1 MIHPIVPVDLQFV
14 DSNSNLIMKPTFI
27 DQETWEKTNVLMQ
40 PAFIRLLDNIRKL
53 TDELSSWKSGYVETL
68 VWDEAVSP
76 EERGRIGLLQQELKT
91 TINNDRAYEI
101 EQILETL
108 PKPYPA
114 YEWKLERNDEVVMID
129 VWELCYKICF
139 TADYDPRSDRPS
151 RVDDLLFDEDEVDWT
166 ALDEK
171 AKRLVVEILS
181 QLPTL
186 S

>member
-1 MIHPIVPVDLQFV
+1 
-14 DSNSNLIMKPTFI
+14 MKPTFT
-27 DQETWEKTNVLMQ
+27 DPETWERTNTLMQ

-53 TDELSSWKSGYVETL
+53 TDELSTWKTSYRETL
-68 VWDEAVSP
+68 VWETGISEA
-76 EERGRIGLLQQELKT
+76 ERGRIGLLQQELKST
-91 TINNDRAYEI
+91 TDNDRAYAI

-114 YEWKLERNDEVVMID
+114 YEWKLERGEELVTID

-139 TADYDPRSDRPS
+139 TLDYDPRIDRPAL
-151 RVDDLLFDEDEVDWT
+151 VDNTLFDGDDVDWT
-166 ALDEK
+166 RLDEK
-171 AKRLVVEILS
+171 AKRLVIDILS

>member
-1 MIHPIVPVDLQFV
+1 
-14 DSNSNLIMKPTFI
+14 MKPSFNTP
-27 DQETWEKTNVLMQ
+27 DDWERTNLLMQ

-53 TDELSSWKSGYVETL
+53 TDELSTWKTSYQENL
-68 VWDEAVSP
+68 IWEDSVSN

-91 TINNDRAYEI
+91 TTDNDRASEI

-114 YEWKLERNDEVVMID
+114 YEWRLDRGDQIVTID

-139 TADYDPRSDRPS
+139 TEDFNPRSEAPAQ
-151 RVDDLLFDEDEVDWT
+151 VDLELFDDEGDVDW
-166 ALDEK
+166 AVLDEK
-171 AKRLVVEILS
+171 AKQLVTEILS

-186 S
+186 NGVE

>member
-1 MIHPIVPVDLQFV
+1 
-14 DSNSNLIMKPTFI
+14 MKPTFAHQ
-27 DQETWEKTNVLMQ
+27 DTWEKTNVLMQ

-53 TDELSSWKSGYVETL
+53 TEELSTWKSSYQENL
-68 VWDEAVSP
+68 VWDDEVSEA
-76 EERGRIGLLQQELKT
+76 ERGRVALLQQELKST
-91 TINNDRAYEI
+91 TDNDRAAEI

-114 YEWKLERNDEVVMID
+114 YEWKLERGEEAVTID

-139 TADYDPRSDRPS
+139 TLDYDPRLETPA
-151 RVDDLLFDEDEVDWT
+151 RVDESLFDEDEVDWT
-166 ALDEK
+166 VLDEK
-171 AKRLVVEILS
+171 AKRLVTEILS